1 MKSDPRGFI
10 QEWHRLQRDSGSC
23 VAACRAIVDARSGGE
38 GEETSGYPALE
49 GEFLDPSLAENV
61 DLLVARVRRHSS
73 AIVTVDASSWMV
85 LARLRKM
92 RSPYGD
98 LDRGLHAIVIVAVD
112 GVGKMLVA
120 IDPYFPREFQP
131 VNVSRDD
138 FVAVWSGEV
147 EFVEL

>member
-1 MKSDPRGFI
+1 
-10 QEWHRLQRDSGSC
+10 
-23 VAACRAIVDARSGGE
+23 
-38 GEETSGYPALE
+38 
-49 GEFLDPSLAENV
+49 
-61 DLLVARVRRHSS
+61 
-73 AIVTVDASSWMV
+73 MV